1 MLVYDVSFIKKLFSI
16 AFENLISSIREIN
29 FLEERSIFSLMVS
42 TIHLDFIFRF
52 LLISFN
58 EFIIILVFNYMEGL
72 FVNLM
77 QISICSFVLHISCNN
92 RTEIMSFTGYTTSV
106 VSSIEFKSFH
116 HQ

>member
-29 FLEERSIFSLMVS
+29 FSEEQSIFPLVLS

-52 LLISFN
+52 VLISFK
-58 EFIIILVFNYMEGL
+58 EFIKSLVVKYVEEEL

-92 RTEIMSFTGYTTSV
+92 RTEIMSFTG
-106 VSSIEFKSFH
+106 
-116 HQ
+116 